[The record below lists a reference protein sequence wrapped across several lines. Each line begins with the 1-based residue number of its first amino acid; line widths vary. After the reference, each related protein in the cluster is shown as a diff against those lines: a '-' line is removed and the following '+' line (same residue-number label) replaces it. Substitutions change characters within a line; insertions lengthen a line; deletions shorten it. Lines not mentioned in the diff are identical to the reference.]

1 MRKII
6 FFISSLT
13 IIFVSKFFWK
23 IIKGSHQGVIRQSLN
38 SHYIGIIEQPSNSH
52 PAVIK
57 QSVDRHQAVIG
68 KSWGSHWA
76 SESSRQSSG
85 SHQTVR
91 QSSGSH
97 GQSLGSHQAV
107 IGKSWGSHYQVIT
120 KLSHLS
126 YSHQTFGKMKEN
138 FLKYIRGTQNI
149 CS

>member
-1 MRKII
+1 MQRAFKFLLKYLEKQMRKII

-97 GQSLGSHQAV
+97 GQSLPSHPTYLTV
-107 IGKSWGSHYQVIT
+107 I
-120 KLSHLS
+120 KLLEKWKK
-126 YSHQTFGKMKEN
+126 TF
-138 FLKYIRGTQNI
+138 
-149 CS
+149 